1 MKKMIRSSLWVPFLG
16 ALCLGSCLL
25 PPPAPAQ
32 PAASP
37 QDDGRSLFDKA
48 QQYFK
53 EKDYQKAKDALN
65 QVVAKHPLEDFIPR
79 ARLLLANLQEDFTVS
94 TAQFKELAAEY
105 SGREEGQ
112 EAQKNL
118 GARYYLAD
126 KYQDAAESYKE
137 FIDQYPKSA
146 SMPEIRYWYASSLLA
161 LDKDNDAVDQ
171 YRKVLEGSP
180 DNPWAPK
187 ALLGIGNAYF
197 KMKKYNDA
205 EKQYLR
211 ILDQY
216 HFYDELNL
224 VYLKLAQAYAA
235 EKKYKEAHAAYQ
247 TLLSDYPKSLEVA
260 DARDQMQALEKEHP
274 DLPRT
279 VEAESTPTPEAAP
292 PAQPTAT
299 PPAAVE
305 AEEDQPSKPF
315 HVQVGV
321 YSKKL
326 NVDKARKAVQKAGYV
341 PYVVTAR
348 QEGVPY
354 TYYKVRVGSFADRAS
369 AEKVAR
375 ELARKTREKAIV
387 VEE

>member
-1 MKKMIRSSLWVPFLG
+1 MNKMIQSGLGIRFLG
-16 ALCLGSCLL
+16 ALCLWGCLL
-25 PPPAPAQ
+25 PSPSPAQ
-32 PAASP
+32 PPASAR
-37 QDDGRSLFDKA
+37 DDGRSLFDKA

-53 EKDYQKAKDALN
+53 DKDYQKAKDALN
-65 QVVAKHPLEDFIPR
+65 QVVAKHPLENFIPK

-94 TAQFKELAAEY
+94 TTQFKELASEY

-137 FIDQYPKSA
+137 FIDQYPQSA

-187 ALLGIGNAYF
+187 ALLGIGNAYS
-197 KMKKYNDA
+197 KMKRYGDA

-224 VYLKLAQAYAA
+224 VYLKLAQAYEA

-247 TLLSDYPKSLEVA
+247 SLVDDYPKSLEVA
-260 DARDQMQALEKEHP
+260 EAKERMKALETEYP

-279 VEAESTPTPEAAP
+279 VDAEPTPTPEAP
-292 PAQPTAT
+292 LRIQPTAT
-299 PPAAVE
+299 PPAAAVE
-305 AEEDQPSKPF
+305 ADEPLKPF

-321 YSKKL
+321 YSKML
-326 NVDKARKAVQKAGYV
+326 NVDKARKAVRKAGYR

-354 TYYKVRVGSFADRAS
+354 TYYKVRVGSFSDRAA

-387 VEE
+387 VED